1 MKFKSV
7 WAETRKD
14 SLRLPEK
21 RENSILVLSTLWSG
35 SKMEGSGNRMAKWE
49 RPEQEC
55 GVDR

>member
-14 SLRLPEK
+14 SLRLSEK
-21 RENSILVLSTLWSG
+21 RENSISVLSTLWPG
-35 SKMEGSGNRMAKWE
+35 SKMEGSGNRMPKLE

-55 GVDR
+55 GIDR